1 MTEETWSQFL
11 ESSQQ
16 QRGKLQQELKEVDML
31 IKQTTSE
38 VDRLVQKNSR
48 AAALVRQ
55 VDVQIETIPRE
66 DIQSAY
72 HELIS
77 SQRRLFMM
85 RGQLEK
91 LQSDQQHKTR
101 LLNNYNGILKRT
113 DSQAIVAKELE
124 GDAPSEK
131 TLVISVIEAQERE
144 RQRLSRQM
152 HDGPAQSLT
161 NLVLQAEICER
172 LFDRDLDRAKIE
184 LAELKADVIS
194 TFQKVKK
201 FIFSLRPMMLDDLG
215 LMPTMRRY
223 ATGLEESGLTPL
235 TLHTAGKERRLA
247 SYKEVTIFR
256 VIQELHHIASRYGN
270 ASNVRVDLEMG
281 EEQVRVV
288 VEGNGAGFDLGN
300 TDTLTT
306 PDAKRLG
313 LPTLRERIEM
323 LEGKI
328 AFTVEHGQGLRT
340 IFTIPIEEREEDLV
354 ERISSA

>member
-11 ESSQQ
+11 ESIQQ
-16 QRGKLQQELKEVDML
+16 QRTRLQQELKEVDML

-38 VDRLVQKNSR
+38 VDRLVQKYSR

-55 VDVQIETIPRE
+55 VEVQIETAPRE

-72 HELIS
+72 HELVS
-77 SQRRLFMM
+77 SQRRLFTM

-101 LLNNYNGILKRT
+101 LLDNYNEILKQT
-113 DSQAIVAKELE
+113 DSQAAVAKEIE
-124 GDAPSEK
+124 SDASSEK
-131 TLVISVIEAQERE
+131 ALVISVIEAQERE

-172 LFDRDLDRAKIE
+172 LFDQDLERARIE
-184 LAELKADVIS
+184 LAELKEDVIS

-201 FIFSLRPMMLDDLG
+201 FIFNLRPMMLDDLG

-223 ATGLEESGLTPL
+223 VTGLEEGGLIPM
-235 TLHTAGKERRLA
+235 TLHTSGKERRLA
-247 SYKEVTIFR
+247 AYKEVTIFR
-256 VIQELHHIASRYGN
+256 VIQELHHVASRYGK

-288 VEGNGAGFDLGN
+288 VEGNGVGPELGN
-300 TDTLTT
+300 ADSLNT
-306 PDAKRLG
+306 PEAQRLG
-313 LPTLRERIEM
+313 LPTLRERIGM
-323 LEGKI
+323 LDGKI
-328 AFTVEHGQGLRT
+328 SFEVAREHGLRT
-340 IFTIPIEEREEDLV
+340 TFTIPIEESGEDLR
-354 ERISSA
+354 ERIS